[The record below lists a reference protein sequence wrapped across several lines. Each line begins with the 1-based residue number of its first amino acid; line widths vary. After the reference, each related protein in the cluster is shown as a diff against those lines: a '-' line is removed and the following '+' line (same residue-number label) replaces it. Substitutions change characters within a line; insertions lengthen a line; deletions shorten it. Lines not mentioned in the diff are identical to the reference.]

1 MEYEDHLI
9 YKILNE
15 QLLSSNL
22 KFWGALIGELAVKIY
37 ECQVENEEEKRETWD
52 NVQAILLKIYWQSI
66 W

>member
-22 KFWGALIGELAVKIY
+22 KLWGALMGELTGKIY
-37 ECQVENEEEKRETWD
+37 ECQVEKEEEKKR
-52 NVQAILLKIYWQSI
+52 NIR
-66 W
+66 